1 MINTSVVG
9 FLFFSFHVSMTL
21 TGCTEEKKYS
31 PPTPAADTVTIGPA
45 FVDTIPAKTGA
56 ILPDLWIPPANIKV
70 AHPDSIVSFAR
81 TLIGIPYLYASTDPA
96 MGFDCSGFITYVFNR
111 YTIKVPR
118 SSVDFTYYGKE
129 ITMETARPGDLIL
142 FTGTDSSV
150 RIVGHMGI
158 VEQVGDGG
166 LRFIHS
172 TSGKA
177 KGVVITPF
185 ERYYQ
190 GRFVKMIRVFPDEL
204 FP

>member
-1 MINTSVVG
+1 MINISLVG
-9 FLFFSFHVSMTL
+9 LFLISMTL
-21 TGCTEEKKYS
+21 TGCTEGKKYS
-31 PPTPAADTVTIGPA
+31 PPVPAADTVTIGPA
-45 FVDTIPAKTGA
+45 FVDTISAKTGA
-56 ILPDLWIPPANIKV
+56 ILPDLWIPPANSEV

-111 YTIKVPR
+111 YNVKVPR
-118 SSVDFTYYGKE
+118 SSVDFTHYGKE
-129 ITMETARPGDLIL
+129 ITMEAARPGDLIL

-190 GRFVKMIRVFPDEL
+190 GRFVKIIRVFPDEL